1 MIICRNLGCD
11 VFNMLNVM
19 DNEHLFEPL
28 KFDQGDAAMNYHIYN
43 WICPSI
49 LPRDVGL
56 VLI

>member
-1 MIICRNLGCD
+1 
-11 VFNMLNVM
+11 MLNVM